1 MKKLVLAFGIL
12 VSALSVGMAMSEEEQ
27 NEVLSN
33 IIEQIRQ
40 RSGEAEA
47 EERKREERERAYENC
62 LINKDKSA
70 CQALIDSGLISVRV
84 CIKEVSRLSCRV
96 TGAIYANAGY
106 YKEAIPYFEKAIALG
121 DNGGYHLLGSAY
133 YGLDD
138 YLNAKKYFE
147 ISCNTDNDN
156 RAVSCHNLGIMY
168 SFGQGVK
175 QNRSIAKQYA
185 GKACDLG
192 EEMGCY
198 DYKRYSEEGVQ

>member
-1 MKKLVLAFGIL
+1 MRKFGSKVVLVCGIL
-12 VSALSVGMAMSEEEQ
+12 ASVLTVGYSAMSE
-27 NEVLSN
+27 N
-33 IIEQIRQ
+33 
-40 RSGEAEA
+40 
-47 EERKREERERAYENC
+47 EREKARHNC
-62 LINKDKSA
+62 YFNDDKNACEALNDNGLASVEQCKDEG
-70 CQALIDSGLISVRV
+70 QDS
-84 CIKEVSRLSCRV
+84 CIL
-96 TGAIYANAGY
+96 AGIVY
-106 YKEAIPYFEKAIALG
+106 NDAGHYREAIPYFEKAIALG